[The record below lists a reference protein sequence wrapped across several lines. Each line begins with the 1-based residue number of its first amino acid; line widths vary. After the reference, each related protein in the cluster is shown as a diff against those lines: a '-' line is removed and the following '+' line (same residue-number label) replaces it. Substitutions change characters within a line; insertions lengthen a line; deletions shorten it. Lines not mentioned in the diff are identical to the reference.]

1 MKIDF
6 HRIYDGFS
14 RDLFMAVKM
23 DFHRIYGCENGF
35 SPFKNSSENRFSQA
49 VVKMDFHR
57 IYGCEN
63 GFSQDL
69 WL

>member
-1 MKIDF
+1 
-6 HRIYDGFS
+6 
-14 RDLFMAVKM
+14 MAVKR
-23 DFHRIYGCENGF
+23 DFHRIYGCENGFFTGFMAVKMDF